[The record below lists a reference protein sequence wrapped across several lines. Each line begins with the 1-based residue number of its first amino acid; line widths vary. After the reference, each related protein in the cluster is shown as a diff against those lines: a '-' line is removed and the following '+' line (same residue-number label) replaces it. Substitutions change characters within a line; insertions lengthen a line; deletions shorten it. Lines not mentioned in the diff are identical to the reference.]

1 MTVSR
6 PTPTAAAKPNAA
18 QRGEAMVVFDRRAVR
33 RHRDRAAAS
42 PEAASF
48 LLREIGDRLADRL
61 LDIRRIFPFAL
72 DLGCHRGELGQL
84 LAGRGGIETLIQCDV
99 SPHMLARAAGR
110 RVAADE
116 EWLPFAPSSFDL
128 VLSLLSLHWVN
139 DLPGALIQIRQAL
152 KPDGLLLAAM
162 LGGET
167 LRELRACLYEAEM
180 ATAGGVSPRCSPLT
194 DVRDVGNLLQRA
206 GFALPTVDTETVVVS
221 YPDPL
226 AVFADLRSMGET
238 NASVERR
245 RSCSGRRL
253 FAVARSRYAE
263 RFGDAAGRVPATFQI
278 IYLTAWAPDAGCQP
292 QPLRPGSA
300 RERLAEALS
309 TVEIPASDA
318 ATPASG
324 TPSP

>member
-1 MTVSR
+1 ML
-6 PTPTAAAKPNAA
+6 
-18 QRGEAMVVFDRRAVR
+18 VFDRRTVR
-33 RHRDRAAAS
+33 KHRDRAAAS
-42 PEAASF
+42 PAAASF

-61 LDIRRIFPFAL
+61 LDVRRTFPFAL
-72 DLGCHRGELGQL
+72 DLGCHRGEVAQL
-84 LAGRGGIETLIQCDV
+84 LAGRGGIETLIQCDL
-99 SPHMLARAAGR
+99 SPRMVARAAGW

-139 DLPGALIQIRQAL
+139 DLPGALIQLRQAL

-167 LRELRACLYEAEM
+167 LHELRSCLYEAEM
-180 ATAGGVSPRCSPLT
+180 ATASGLSPRCSPLT

-226 AVFADLRSMGET
+226 AVMAELRSMGET
-238 NASVERR
+238 NANVERR
-245 RSCSGRRL
+245 RSFSRRRL
-253 FAVARSRYAE
+253 FEVARARYGE
-263 RFGDAAGRVPATFQI
+263 RYGDAAGRVPATFQI
-278 IYLTAWAPDAGCQP
+278 IYLTAWAPDARHQP

-300 RERLAEALS
+300 RERLADALS
-309 TVEIPASDA
+309 TVEIPAGDA
-318 ATPASG
+318 ATPASETG
-324 TPSP
+324 TP